1 MEPGDIVHMTQ
12 NEHKQK
18 KEHNLDIWAP
28 RTHTI
33 MLTIQTIS
41 DEIRTPKS
49 RDMQCKCWKKRD
61 NRTYND
67 LQNTTQKTKD
77 CATRTPQR
85 IGGKLWC
92 VGRVNMSCTTRNTR
106 RVNVKRHDMGSVLDT
121 RIYINEDS
129 LINTT
134 GATSGTGT
142 AYPSGVHPRF
152 LVGFALLDL

>member
-49 RDMQCKCWKKRD
+49 KDMQCKYWKKRD
-61 NRTYND
+61 NRMIY
-67 LQNTTQKTKD
+67 KTLH
-77 CATRTPQR
+77 R
-85 IGGKLWC
+85 KLKI
-92 VGRVNMSCTTRNTR
+92 VQFEP
-106 RVNVKRHDMGSVLDT
+106 H
-121 RIYINEDS
+121 NE
-129 LINTT
+129 
-134 GATSGTGT
+134 
-142 AYPSGVHPRF
+142 
-152 LVGFALLDL
+152 